1 MGLGSFWEAYDAL
14 MERVRDE
21 RPADA
26 AALFAILGG
35 KAEASAGQAFA
46 IEGGSLMSALD
57 AAGWEVW
64 PIERDY
70 LWEARAPGGGDW
82 IHYVEG
88 DLYPGRRE
96 VAAPEGGS

>member
-1 MGLGSFWEAYDAL
+1 MDTYWDAYDAQ
-14 MERVRDE
+14 MARIRDE
-21 RPADA
+21 RPADV

-46 IEGGSLMSALD
+46 IEGGSLMAALE
-57 AAGWEVW
+57 AAGWDVW

-70 LWEARAPGGGDW
+70 LWEARTPGGGDW

-88 DLYPGRRE
+88 DLYQGRR
-96 VAAPEGGS
+96 A